1 MVEIVFN
8 SDTIFIK
15 RLDTSNTRIELS
27 LFDITGNL
35 LITKEFTFEIELD
48 IKSLIKGRY
57 LFFFMDGVRHTAK
70 YFHI

>member
-1 MVEIVFN
+1 MVEIVYN
-8 SDTIFIK
+8 SDSIFIK
-15 RLDTSNTRIELS
+15 KLGTDNTRIELS

-57 LFFFMDGVRHTAK
+57 LFFFTDGVRHTAK